1 MADRRPEHI
10 FLFMQTELPW
20 NLGLPDGRY
29 LLRSAATGKPERVIV
44 LATLGARQSGRG
56 AARLKRTGKRRREIE
71 PGPEPE
77 LVATTRAT
85 IVDAVPVAVERQ
97 ARAWLSDIDPER
109 DVPLAFAALNRL
121 LHARRIAAA
130 DPYLREVSPSQAL
143 TIRAGFGEG
152 DQVAD
157 GEWVHAVELP
167 WTKAEIKLRRRGAAL
182 RPDER
187 LARLLAVREQPLV
200 CEELV
205 LRARLDL
212 DQSRLAHAAIEL
224 DRALTAAF
232 GELAEERHGDLPLR
246 VSELKS
252 LHEDVAGAA
261 RSALDSGTADG
272 IDEDTVRHALERLEA
287 ALRARSAMGYR
298 DA

>member
-1 MADRRPEHI
+1 
-10 FLFMQTELPW
+10 MQAELPW
-20 NLGLPDGRY
+20 ELGLPDGRY

-56 AARLKRTGKRRREIE
+56 PGRLKRSGRRRREVE
-71 PGPEPE
+71 PQPEPE
-77 LVATTRAT
+77 PVATTRAT

-97 ARAWLSDIDPER
+97 ARAWLSDVEPER

-121 LHARRIAAA
+121 LHARRIAVA

-143 TIRAGFGEG
+143 TIRAGFGDGE
-152 DQVAD
+152 QVSD

-167 WTKAEIKLRRRGAAL
+167 WAKAEVKLRRRGAAL

-187 LARLLAVREQPLV
+187 LARLLAVREKPLL
-200 CEELV
+200 CEELT

-212 DQSRLAHAAIEL
+212 DQGRLAHAAIEL
-224 DRALTAAF
+224 DRALAAAL
-232 GELAEERHGDLPLR
+232 GELADEQRSDLPLR
-246 VSELKS
+246 VSELKV
-252 LHEDVAGAA
+252 LHEDVAAAA
-261 RSALDSGTADG
+261 RSALDAGASEE

-287 ALRARSAMGYR
+287 ALRARSAATGTEP
-298 DA
+298 